1 MSSVSS
7 ETVVIFCAVGC
18 IGCFLCAAYYYWRAV
33 TNQTGPTRHGK
44 HMKNYSGRFE
54 SDCLP
59 VFVNLVTAIQYL
71 GETMEESR
79 GEYGFFNHFRFGSY
93 LITCPLMIWELIDT
107 IGAPYSVSMAVL
119 TLVTLLCALMADISS
134 DPAERWAWFSF
145 GGILYSCLAWQIYS
159 SMKYANKLNAGL
171 CNQLEDMNNDLKGM
185 EHADDV
191 LPTGML
197 RIETPMDRA
206 QTYIN
211 SAFYL
216 MFSIWPLFPLFFV
229 LEQAGAVDRNGTQV
243 AYALADLVCKTLHSF
258 FLDEYKHGLRQT
270 VFAYGFL
277 DTQILH
283 EIEID
288 DDRNIYSQLK
298 DLSRATYGNLLTS
311 NKEKRPSSGVDFQR
325 MLVANRRNQ
334 AVDVDNSDDDDEYL
348 KQFNPPMP
356 LKAMGRARSNSF
368 RNLDRS
374 RTPSAD
380 TERVDS
386 AGNTPT
392 GSQEGKRSTSSI
404 APDPIFRAS
413 DRNSLPPK
421 GNAIAPGYW
430 KH

>member
-1 MSSVSS
+1 M
-7 ETVVIFCAVGC
+7 
-18 IGCFLCAAYYYWRAV
+18 
-33 TNQTGPTRHGK
+33 TNMTGPTRQGR

-54 SDCLP
+54 SDFLA
-59 VFVNLVTAIQYL
+59 VFVNLITALQYL

-93 LITCPLMIWELIDT
+93 LITCPLMIWELVDT
-107 IGAPYSVSMAVL
+107 IGAPYSMSMTAL

-134 DPAERWAWFSF
+134 DSAERWAWFSF
-145 GGILYSCLAWQIYS
+145 GGILYSCLAFQLYKC
-159 SMKYANKLNAGL
+159 MLYANKLNAGL

-206 QTYIN
+206 QDYITG
-211 SAFYL
+211 AFCL
-216 MFSIWPLFPLFFV
+216 MFVIWPLFPLFFV

-243 AYALADLVCKTLHSF
+243 AYALADLICKTVHSY
-258 FLDEYKHGLRQT
+258 FLDEYKQGLRQT

-298 DLSRATYGNLLTS
+298 DLSRATYGNVLS
-311 NKEKRPSSGVDFQR
+311 NNGKEKRPSSGGFNFQS

-334 AVDVDNSDDDDEYL
+334 AVDMDNSDDDDEYL
-348 KQFNPPMP
+348 KQFNPPP
-356 LKAMGRARSNSF
+356 KAFGRSGRSGSF
-368 RNLDRS
+368 RGLVRS

-380 TERVDS
+380 TERADS
-386 AGNTPT
+386 AGSTPM
-392 GSQEGKRSTSSI
+392 GSRESKRSSSSVG
-404 APDPIFRAS
+404 PEPTQGGSFPPMDK
-413 DRNSLPPK
+413 NMLPPK
-421 GNAIAPGYW
+421 GANALAPGYW

>member
-1 MSSVSS
+1 
-7 ETVVIFCAVGC
+7 
-18 IGCFLCAAYYYWRAV
+18 
-33 TNQTGPTRHGK
+33 
-44 HMKNYSGRFE
+44 
-54 SDCLP
+54 
-59 VFVNLVTAIQYL
+59 
-71 GETMEESR
+71 
-79 GEYGFFNHFRFGSY
+79 
-93 LITCPLMIWELIDT
+93 
-107 IGAPYSVSMAVL
+107 
-119 TLVTLLCALMADISS
+119 
-134 DPAERWAWFSF
+134 
-145 GGILYSCLAWQIYS
+145 
-159 SMKYANKLNAGL
+159 
-171 CNQLEDMNNDLKGM
+171 MNNDLKGM

-206 QTYIN
+206 QNYIN

-216 MFSIWPLFPLFFV
+216 MFLIWPLFPLFFV

-243 AYALADLVCKTLHSF
+243 AYALADLLCKTLHSF
-258 FLDEYKHGLRQT
+258 FLDEYKQGLRQT

-311 NKEKRPSSGVDFQR
+311 NKEKRPSSGVDFQS

-334 AVDVDNSDDDDEYL
+334 AVDMDNSDDDDEYL

-356 LKAMGRARSNSF
+356 LKAMGRTRSNSF

-392 GSQEGKRSTSSI
+392 GSQEGKRSTASI
-404 APDPIFRAS
+404 APDPNFRAS

-421 GNAIAPGYW
+421 GTSAIAPGYW